1 MSELLKQIRQAVAKA
16 KAPRAHICR
25 ETGISE
31 SSMSQFMAGTKGLR
45 LEVAERLAR
54 HLGYQ
59 VKLTKRKGEF

>member
-1 MSELLKQIRQAVAKA
+1 MSELLEQIRQAVARETV
-16 KAPRAHICR
+16 PRAHICR

-45 LEVAERLAR
+45 LEAAERLAR

-59 VKLTKRKGEF
+59 VKLTKRKGE